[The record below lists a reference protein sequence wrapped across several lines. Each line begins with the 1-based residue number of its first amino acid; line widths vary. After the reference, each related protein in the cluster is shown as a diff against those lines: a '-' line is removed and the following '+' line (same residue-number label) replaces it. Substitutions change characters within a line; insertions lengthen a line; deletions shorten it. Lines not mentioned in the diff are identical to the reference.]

1 MKNLL
6 LTGANGFVGKNISPI
21 LEKSYNLTSLGF
33 SQNNDICVNL
43 SQTTPCINKKIDVVL
58 HLAGKAHI
66 VPRTTKEKQS
76 FYAVN
81 VQGTENLCHAF
92 EQEGNFPETFV
103 FLSTLDVYGD
113 VVGTDFTEKQE
124 LNPLTP
130 YADSKKQAED
140 FLIQWC
146 KNNNVRLVILR
157 ASLILG
163 KNPVGNLAAMINGI
177 KSGRYLS
184 ISNGKA
190 RKSMLMVEDIANL
203 IPLVEDKEGVF
214 NICDTE
220 SPSFK
225 DLETLIAKQLNKK
238 PPMNI
243 PYWFA
248 KILAICGDIL
258 GRKAPINSKRLR
270 KITETQTF
278 SNKKA
283 ITELSFQPLNVL
295 QHFKI

>member
-1 MKNLL
+1 
-6 LTGANGFVGKNISPI
+6 
-21 LEKSYNLTSLGF
+21 
-33 SQNNDICVNL
+33 
-43 SQTTPCINKKIDVVL
+43 
-58 HLAGKAHI
+58 
-66 VPRTTKEKQS
+66 
-76 FYAVN
+76 
-81 VQGTENLCHAF
+81 
-92 EQEGNFPETFV
+92 
-103 FLSTLDVYGD
+103 
-113 VVGTDFTEKQE
+113 
-124 LNPLTP
+124 
-130 YADSKKQAED
+130 
-140 FLIQWC
+140 
-146 KNNNVRLVILR
+146 
-157 ASLILG
+157 
-163 KNPVGNLAAMINGI
+163 
-177 KSGRYLS
+177 
-184 ISNGKA
+184 
-190 RKSMLMVEDIANL
+190 MVEDIANL